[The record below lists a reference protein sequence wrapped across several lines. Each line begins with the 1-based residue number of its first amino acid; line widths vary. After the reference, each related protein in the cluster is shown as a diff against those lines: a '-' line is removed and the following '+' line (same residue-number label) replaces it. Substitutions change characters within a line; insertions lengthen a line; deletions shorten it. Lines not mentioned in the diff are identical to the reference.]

1 MLEDFRK
8 TFGKAIMEAIGTF
21 VLLLTIQ
28 LSVDAPSSDKA
39 PMAIGLAL
47 MVIIYAGAP
56 ISGAHYNPAV
66 SLAVTLR
73 GKQAWGEM
81 ITYWIFQL
89 VGGTFGAWLGAIISG
104 TYSNIGVGKNFT
116 IAQAFLAEVCYAF
129 VLCFVVLGTATNSK
143 AAGNGYF
150 GAAIGLT
157 VTAGAVAVGQQ
168 SGAAFNPAVALGL
181 SIAKGF
187 ASFGYCLGTAL
198 ADLIGGAI
206 AAAAFYMVAPDQ
218 FDASGEYE
226 SVGAA

>member
-1 MLEDFRK
+1 
-8 TFGKAIMEAIGTF
+8 MESIGTF

-47 MVIIYAGAP
+47 MVVIYAGAP

-66 SLAVTLR
+66 SLAVMLR
-73 GKQAWGEM
+73 GKQPIGEM
-81 ITYWIFQL
+81 FVYWIFQL
-89 VGGTFGAWLGAIISG
+89 VGGTFGAWLGGFISG
-104 TYSNIGVGKNFT
+104 SYSNIGVGKNFT
-116 IAQAFLAEVCYAF
+116 LLQAFMAEVCFAF

-181 SIAKGF
+181 SLAKGF
-187 ASFGYCLGTAL
+187 ASFRYCLGTAF
-198 ADLIGGAI
+198 ADLLGGAL
-206 AAAAFYMVAPDQ
+206 AASAFWLVAPDQ
-218 FDASGEYE
+218 FESGGEYE

>member
-1 MLEDFRK
+1 MWNDFRQR
-8 TFGKAIMEAIGTF
+8 FGKAIMEAIGAF

-73 GKQAWGEM
+73 GKQTPQEM
-81 ITYWIFQL
+81 VLYWLFQL
-89 VGGTFGAWLGAIISG
+89 LGGTFGAWLGAIISG
-104 TYSNIGVGKNFT
+104 SYSNIGVGKNFT
-116 IAQAFLAEVCYAF
+116 LTQALLAEVCFAF

-143 AAGNGYF
+143 VAGNGYY

-157 VTAGAVAVGQQ
+157 VTAGAVSVGQQ

-181 SIAKGF
+181 SFAKGF
-187 ASFGYCLGTAL
+187 ASFGYCLATAF
-198 ADLIGGAI
+198 ADLLGGTI
-206 AAAAFYMVAPDQ
+206 AAACFYLVAPDQ
-218 FDASGEYE
+218 FEPSGEYE
-226 SVGAA
+226 PVGPA

>member
-1 MLEDFRK
+1 MLEEFRK
-8 TFGKAIMEAIGTF
+8 AFGKAIMEAIGTF

-47 MVIIYAGAP
+47 MVVIYAGAP

-66 SLAVTLR
+66 SLAGTLR
-73 GKQAWGEM
+73 GKQAANEM
-81 ITYWIFQL
+81 FLYWLFQL
-89 VGGTFGAWLGAIISG
+89 IGGTLGAWLGAFISG
-104 TYSNIGVGKNFT
+104 DYSNIGVGKNYT
-116 IAQAFLAEVCYAF
+116 LAQALLAEVCFAF

-181 SIAKGF
+181 SVAKGF
-187 ASFGYCLGTAL
+187 ASFRYCLATAV
-198 ADLIGGAI
+198 ADLLGGAI
-206 AAAAFYMVAPDQ
+206 AAVAFYMVAPDQ
-218 FDASGEYE
+218 FEAGGEYE
-226 SVGAA
+226 SV

>member
-1 MLEDFRK
+1 MLEGFRK

-28 LSVDAPSSDKA
+28 LSVDAPSADKA

-66 SLAVTLR
+66 SLAVMLR
-73 GKQAWGEM
+73 GKQQVPEM
-81 ITYWIFQL
+81 LLYWLFQL
-89 VGGTFGAWLGAIISG
+89 IGGTLGAWLGAFISG
-104 TYSNIGVGKNFT
+104 TYSNIGVGKEFSVT
-116 IAQAFLAEVCYAF
+116 QAWAAEICYAAL
-129 VLCFVVLGTATNSK
+129 LCFVVLGTATHSK
-143 AAGNGYF
+143 TAGNGYY

-168 SGAAFNPAVALGL
+168 SGGAFNPAVALGL

-187 ASFGYCLGTAL
+187 SSFGYCVGTAV
-198 ADLIGGAI
+198 ADLIGGAV
-206 AAAAFYMVAPDQ
+206 AAFLFYMVAPDQ
-218 FDASGEYE
+218 FEPSGEYE
-226 SVGAA
+226 SV